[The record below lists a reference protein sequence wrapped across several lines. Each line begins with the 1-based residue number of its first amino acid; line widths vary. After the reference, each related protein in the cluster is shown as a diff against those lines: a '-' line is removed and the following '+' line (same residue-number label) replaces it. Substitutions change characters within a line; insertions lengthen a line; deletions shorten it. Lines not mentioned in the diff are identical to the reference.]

1 MCRVWDAPWHR
12 TPDALL
18 GCPKYRAS
26 TVSLERYSSVTP
38 RPVRTLCA
46 ATAIAALTALTG
58 CSSDDAGDDTATTT
72 SATTTTSTTVTA
84 AVTVEQL
91 QEQIDV
97 FFDPAATTEDRAA
110 VVENGTAR
118 TAVLDQFTGV
128 LAGYP
133 LTGTVGEITTVDAD
147 TVTATTEVAGPHGG
161 APMPLTFEQIDG
173 TWVIADESACSILA
187 MGTLSCE

>member
-1 MCRVWDAPWHR
+1 M
-12 TPDALL
+12 
-18 GCPKYRAS
+18 
-26 TVSLERYSSVTP
+26 TP

-46 ATAIAALTALTG
+46 ATALAALTTVTG
-58 CSSDDAGDDTATTT
+58 CSSDDAGDDTAATT
-72 SATTTTSTTVTA
+72 SATTTTSTPVTA

-110 VVENGTAR
+110 VVENGTER
-118 TAVLDQFTGV
+118 TAVLDRFTGV

-173 TWVIADESACSILA
+173 TWVIADESACSILT
-187 MGTLSCE
+187 MGSLGCE

>member
-1 MCRVWDAPWHR
+1 M
-12 TPDALL
+12 
-18 GCPKYRAS
+18 
-26 TVSLERYSSVTP
+26 TP

-97 FFDPAATTEDRAA
+97 FFDPTATTEQRAA
-110 VVENGTAR
+110 VVENGSGVLT
-118 TAVLDQFTGV
+118 VLDQFGGV
-128 LAGYP
+128 LHGYP

-147 TVTATTEVAGPHGG
+147 TVTATTEVDGPHGG
-161 APMPLTFEQIDG
+161 APLPLTFEQVDG
-173 TWVIADESACSILA
+173 TWVIADESACSVLS
-187 MGTLSCE
+187 MGQLSCN

>member
-1 MCRVWDAPWHR
+1 M
-12 TPDALL
+12 
-18 GCPKYRAS
+18 
-26 TVSLERYSSVTP
+26 TP

-46 ATAIAALTALTG
+46 ATALAALTAVTG
-58 CSSDDAGDDTATTT
+58 CSSDDAGDDTAATT
-72 SATTTTSTTVTA
+72 SATTTTRTTVTA

-110 VVENGTAR
+110 VVENGAAR

-133 LTGTVGEITTVDAD
+133 LTGTVDAN
-147 TVTATTEVAGPHGG
+147 
-161 APMPLTFEQIDG
+161 
-173 TWVIADESACSILA
+173 SA
-187 MGTLSCE
+187 